1 MRRECKVE
9 AKSERSVVVSG
20 KTVEDAINNG
30 LSMLGVRR
38 DQVDVEIITEGS
50 RGVLGFGAE
59 HARVKL
65 AVKVPAAPPVAETPP
80 PPPPRRE
87 GPRFRERRPAREPRP
102 VEEPGRAEEPRRA
115 EEVTVAEGPRP
126 AADARETRVEPGE
139 GTPEAVGQEVLGDLL
154 RLMGVRAEV
163 ETYLGEDLADEGQ
176 PAPIVLN
183 ITGEDLGI
191 LIGRR
196 GETLR
201 ALQYLVRLMVSHRVK
216 HWTNLVVDVES
227 YLARRRHALESL
239 ANRVADQAVRSGRAQ
254 ALEPMPPYERRLVH
268 IALRKHPRV
277 TTQSVGEGERRKVT
291 IVPKK

>member
-1 MRRECKVE
+1 VE

-30 LSMLGVRR
+30 LAMLGVRR

-59 HARVKL
+59 HARVRL
-65 AVKVPAAPPVAETPP
+65 AVKGAAAPPVVEPP
-80 PPPPRRE
+80 SPPAPARRE
-87 GPRFRERRPAREPRP
+87 VHKPREPKPARKPRH
-102 VEEPGRAEEPRRA
+102 VEEARPAEEPR
-115 EEVTVAEGPRP
+115 P
-126 AADARETRVEPGE
+126 AAAAHVEPGE
-139 GTPEAVGQEVLGDLL
+139 GTAEAAGREVLGDLL
-154 RLMGVRAEV
+154 RLMGVRAAV
-163 ETYLGEDLADEGQ
+163 ETYVGEDLADEGQ
-176 PAPIVLN
+176 PAPVVLN
-183 ITGEDLGI
+183 ITGDDLGI

-201 ALQYLVRLMVSHRVK
+201 ALQYLLRLMVSHRVK
-216 HWTNLVVDVES
+216 HWTNLVVDVEG

-239 ANRVADQAVRSGRAQ
+239 ANRVADQAIRSGRTQ
-254 ALEPMPPYERRLVH
+254 SLEPMPPYERRLVH
-268 IALRKHPRV
+268 IALRKHSRV

>member
-1 MRRECKVE
+1 VE

-30 LSMLGVRR
+30 LTMLGVRR
-38 DQVDVEIITEGS
+38 DQVDVDIITEGS

-59 HARVKL
+59 HARVRL
-65 AVKVPAAPPVAETPP
+65 TVMVSVAPPAAEPSPPQVPAPE
-80 PPPPRRE
+80 RRS
-87 GPRFRERRPAREPRP
+87 GPRFRERRPPAREPRLTREP
-102 VEEPGRAEEPRRA
+102 KYVEEAAPAVE
-115 EEVTVAEGPRP
+115 PRP
-126 AADARETRVEPGE
+126 AAEVRVEPAE
-139 GTPEAVGQEVLGDLL
+139 GTAEAVGQEVLGELL
-154 RLMGVRAEV
+154 RLMGVRAAV
-163 ETYLGEDLADEGQ
+163 ETYVGEELADEGQ

-227 YLARRRHALESL
+227 YLSRRRHALESL
-239 ANRVADQAVRSGRAQ
+239 ANRVADQAVRSGRTQ
-254 ALEPMPPYERRLVH
+254 SLEPMPPYERRLVH

>member
-1 MRRECKVE
+1 ME

-30 LSMLGVRR
+30 LAMLGVRR

-59 HARVKL
+59 HARVRL

-80 PPPPRRE
+80 SPPKRE
-87 GPRFRERRPAREPRP
+87 GPRFRERRPAREPRH
-102 VEEPGRAEEPRRA
+102 A
-115 EEVTVAEGPRP
+115 EEVRQVEEVSVAEEPRP
-126 AADARETRVEPGE
+126 AADVRETRIEPGE
-139 GTPEAVGQEVLGDLL
+139 GTPEAVGQEVLDELL
-154 RLMGVRAEV
+154 RLMGVRASV
-163 ETYLGEDLADEGQ
+163 DTYLGEDLADEGQ

-227 YLARRRHALESL
+227 YLARRRNALESL
-239 ANRVADQAVRSGRAQ
+239 ANRVADQAIRSGRTQ

>member
-1 MRRECKVE
+1 ME

-30 LSMLGVRR
+30 LAMLGVRR

-59 HARVKL
+59 HARVRL

-80 PPPPRRE
+80 SPPKRE
-87 GPRFRERRPAREPRP
+87 GPRFRERRPAREPRH
-102 VEEPGRAEEPRRA
+102 A
-115 EEVTVAEGPRP
+115 EEVRQVEEVSVAEEARP
-126 AADARETRVEPGE
+126 AADVRETRIEPGE
-139 GTPEAVGQEVLGDLL
+139 GTPEAVGREVLDELL
-154 RLMGVRAEV
+154 RLMGVHASV
-163 ETYLGEDLADEGQ
+163 DTYLGEDLADEGQ

-227 YLARRRHALESL
+227 YLARRRNALESL
-239 ANRVADQAVRSGRAQ
+239 ANRVADQAIRSGRTQ